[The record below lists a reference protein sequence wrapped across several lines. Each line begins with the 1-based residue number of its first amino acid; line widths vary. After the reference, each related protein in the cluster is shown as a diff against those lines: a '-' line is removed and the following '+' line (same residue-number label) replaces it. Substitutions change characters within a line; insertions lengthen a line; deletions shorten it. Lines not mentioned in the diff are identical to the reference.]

1 MTRGGTQSREP
12 LPRAPEPSPAAFTLS
27 PRRPGGEGSPRT
39 AGPAADPGEAAEP
52 VCSGASHPTPGSRPG
67 QALPLAL
74 ESDSQP
80 ADDRDRAREIPAPEI
95 LFLDP
100 GVSDIET
107 ILGHLRPEI
116 EAILLDPVRP
126 AARQIAAPS
135 PAVTISP
142 QCTSSPTAPRAASIS
157 PPATG
162 RPRHWRTKPKISP
175 RLARRSALRRNVNLW
190 SCQTAAGPAGAAFI
204 AGLARASGAD
214 IAAATGLVGATALGR
229 KWELMATACP
239 PLTDAGMAGY
249 AGVLATTLT
258 STGRGQRFSI
268 FGSWPLGTGAGTYF
282 VVLNNSGQSEVLGK
296 FIVPTNVTGTFVVSA
311 DLPAGSY
318 TLGSNNVGP
327 GTITVYNG
335 KRNPGGPPEGAW
347 SLGDFDPAITA
358 TLNYSRN
365 TASNLSGAI

>member
-1 MTRGGTQSREP
+1 MAAPPTPPPDRGRGRLSRLP
-12 LPRAPEPSPAAFTLS
+12 LRTSVNQPAIASLSARSSSSTPASPASRRSSATSAPRSRRSSSTPSARPRIRS
-27 PRRPGGEGSPRT
+27 PTALADERDLARRS
-39 AGPAADPGEAAEP
+39 
-52 VCSGASHPTPGSRPG
+52 
-67 QALPLAL
+67 
-74 ESDSQP
+74 
-80 ADDRDRAREIPAPEI
+80 
-95 LFLDP
+95 
-100 GVSDIET
+100 
-107 ILGHLRPEI
+107 
-116 EAILLDPVRP
+116 
-126 AARQIAAPS
+126 
-135 PAVTISP
+135 
-142 QCTSSPTAPRAASIS
+142 TSSRTAPRAASIS

-162 RPRHWRTKPKISP
+162 RPRTLEDEAED
-175 RLARRSALRRNVNLW
+175 LAAIGQALGAARNVNLW

-214 IAAATGLVGATALGR
+214 IAAATGLVGAAALGR

-335 KRNPGGPPEGAW
+335 KRRSRRVHPREPGP
-347 SLGDFDPAITA
+347 SA
-358 TLNYSRN
+358 TSIPLSRQH
-365 TASNLSGAI
+365 